1 MPMESATHALVDRID
16 DRVLVQTLVEL
27 AQIPTEVRLGE
38 NTFMA
43 PNDPKLVHYVQREL
57 RPRIQSLGAYD
68 IIDAPGNQLVVRLGD
83 GSADPCFLVMVY
95 TPTQHHNLMED
106 PFSGKIARA
115 TEWGYDEPCVFGQ
128 GISQNKAHHAVMLA
142 LLKLFGEHD
151 IPLKGTFYLAVNNEG
166 NSSHEC
172 FRQILSVLPRKPQSA
187 LLLVG
192 NGLKVSLGNRGRVDI
207 NVEIRGK
214 ASHSSSP
221 HLGASAID
229 GANALLNRLDRVPL
243 EGSHPILGGRHVL
256 AYQIV
261 YEPVAPH
268 TLPEVARVKIDR
280 RLIPG
285 DDPDLAVA
293 EFAQAIGDIP
303 PYEVKVEKGPVMLPA
318 LVEPGEPGVRAL
330 MQAHQRVCGSEPQT
344 IYGMGTYDAG
354 GPCAAGIPAVMYG
367 AGGGVHPLGVDFVP
381 ISQVK
386 TEARVVAHTA
396 ISLLG

>member
-1 MPMESATHALVDRID
+1 MTQQAAHALVDRID
-16 DRVLVQTLVEL
+16 DQFLVQALVDL
-27 AQIPTEVRLGE
+27 AQVPTEVPLGE

-43 PNDPKLVHYVQREL
+43 PDHPKLVHYVQHEL
-57 RPRIQSLGAYD
+57 RPRIQTLGAYD

-106 PFSGKIARA
+106 PFSGKIGRA
-115 TEWGYDEPCVFGQ
+115 TEWGFDEPCVFGQ
-128 GISQNKAHHAVMLA
+128 GISQNKSHHAVMLA
-142 LLKLFGEHD
+142 LLKLFNEQD
-151 IPLKGTFYLAVNNEG
+151 IPLKGTFYIAVNNEG

-172 FRQILSVLPRKPQSA
+172 FRQILSVLPRKPQFA

-207 NVEIRGK
+207 NVEVRGK

-229 GANALLNRLDRVPL
+229 GANAVLNRLDRVPL

-256 AYQIV
+256 AYQIA

-268 TLPEVARVKIDR
+268 TLPDVARLKIDR

-285 DDPDLAVA
+285 DDPDLAVS
-293 EFAQAIGDIP
+293 EFAEAIGDIP
-303 PYEVKVEKGPVMLPA
+303 PYELKVEKGPVMLPA
-318 LVEPGEPGVRAL
+318 LVEPEDPGVKAL
-330 MQAHQRVCGSEPQT
+330 MQAHRRICGADPEA
-344 IYGMGTYDAG
+344 IYGMGSYDAG
-354 GPCAAGIPAVMYG
+354 GPCAAGIPGVMYG
-367 AGGGVHPLGVDFVP
+367 AGAGVHPLGIDFVP
-381 ISQVK
+381 ISQVT

>member
-1 MPMESATHALVDRID
+1 MAENQAAHDLVDRLD
-16 DRVLVQTLVEL
+16 DRFLVDTLVEL
-27 AQIPTEVRLGE
+27 AQVPTDVPLGE

-43 PNDPKLVHYVQREL
+43 PDDPKLVHYVQHEL
-57 RPRIQSLGAYD
+57 RPRVQSVGAYD
-68 IIDAPGNQLVVRLGD
+68 IIDAPGNQMVVRLGD

-106 PFSGKIARA
+106 PFSGKIARG
-115 TEWGYDEPCVFGQ
+115 TEWGYDEPCAFGQ
-128 GISQNKAHHAVMLA
+128 GVSQNKAHHAVMLA
-142 LLKLFGEHD
+142 LLKLFTEHN
-151 IPLKGTFYLAVNNEG
+151 ISLEGTLYFGVNNEG

-172 FRQILSVLPRKPQSA
+172 FRQILSVLPRKPQFA

-268 TLPEVARVKIDR
+268 TLPDVARLRIDR
-280 RLIPG
+280 RLLPG
-285 DDPDLAVA
+285 DDPDKAVS
-293 EFAQAIGDIP
+293 EFREAVGTIP
-303 PYEVKVEKGPVMLPA
+303 QYQMSVEKGPVMLPA
-318 LVEPGEPGVRAL
+318 LVEPDNLGVQAL
-330 MQAHQRVCGSEPQT
+330 MQAHRRVIGADPET
-344 IYGMGTYDAG
+344 IYGMGSYDAG

-367 AGGGVHPLGVDFVP
+367 AGGGIHPLGVDFVP
-381 ISQVK
+381 LSQAK

>member
-1 MPMESATHALVDRID
+1 MTTELPSHAQVEHID
-16 DRVLVQTLVEL
+16 DHFLIQTLTEL
-27 AQIPTEVRLGE
+27 AQIPTDVPLGE

-43 PNDPKLVHYVQREL
+43 PDDPKLVHYVQGEL

-106 PFSGKIARA
+106 PFSGKIARG
-115 TEWGYDEPCVFGQ
+115 TEWGYDEPCLFGQ
-128 GISQNKAHHAVMLA
+128 GVSQNKAHHAVMLA
-142 LLKLFGEHD
+142 LLKLCNEQNV
-151 IPLKGTFYLAVNNEG
+151 PLKGTFYLAVNNEG

-172 FRQILSVLPRKPQSA
+172 FQQILSVLPRKPQFA

-192 NGLKVSLGNRGRVDI
+192 NGLKLSLGNRGRIDI

-243 EGSHPILGGRHVL
+243 EGTHPILGGRHVL

-268 TLPEVARVKIDR
+268 TLPDVARLKIDR

-285 DDPDLAVA
+285 DDPDLAVSQFI
-293 EFAQAIGDIP
+293 EAIGDIP
-303 PYEVKVEKGPVMLPA
+303 PYQITVDKGPVMLPA
-318 LVEPGEPGVRAL
+318 LVEPETPGVQAL
-330 MQAHQRVCGSEPQT
+330 IQAHRRICGTDPET

-354 GPCAAGIPAVMYG
+354 GPCAVGVPAVMYG

-381 ISQVK
+381 LSQVK

>member
-1 MPMESATHALVDRID
+1 MAAELASHTLVDRID
-16 DRVLVQTLVEL
+16 DRFLVQTLVEL
-27 AQIPTEVRLGE
+27 AQIPTDVPLGE

-43 PNDPKLVHYVQREL
+43 PDDPKLVHYVQREL
-57 RPRIQSLGAYD
+57 RPRIQSLDAYD

-106 PFSGKIARA
+106 PFSGKIGRA
-115 TEWGYDEPCVFGQ
+115 TEWGCDEPCVFGQ
-128 GISQNKAHHAVMLA
+128 GVSQNKAHHAVMLA
-142 LLKLFGEHD
+142 LLKLFSEHD

-172 FRQILSVLPRKPQSA
+172 FKQILSVLPRKPQFA

-192 NGLKVSLGNRGRVDI
+192 NGLKLSMGNRGRIDI

-268 TLPEVARVKIDR
+268 TLPDTARLKIDR

-285 DDPDLAVA
+285 DDPEQAVA
-293 EFAQAIGDIP
+293 EFTKAIGDIP
-303 PYEVKVEKGPVMLPA
+303 PYGNQGRKR
-318 LVEPGEPGVRAL
+318 PGDASRLGAARRTRRTSP
-330 MQAHQRVCGSEPQT
+330 
-344 IYGMGTYDAG
+344 DAG
-354 GPCAAGIPAVMYG
+354 PPPHLWLRPRNHLRNG
-367 AGGGVHPLGVDFVP
+367 HL
-381 ISQVK
+381 
-386 TEARVVAHTA
+386 
-396 ISLLG
+396 